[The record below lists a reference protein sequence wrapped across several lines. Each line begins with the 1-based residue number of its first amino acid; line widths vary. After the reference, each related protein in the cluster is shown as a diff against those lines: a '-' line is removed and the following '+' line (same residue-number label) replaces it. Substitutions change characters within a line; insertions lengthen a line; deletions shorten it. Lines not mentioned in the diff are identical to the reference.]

1 MENERAQSAAV
12 RRAGQ
17 NCQRVVGLRAGE
29 GQSAGGGKTVAQQEH
44 VVYAVGTQLEQRCSI
59 RMAEEAAVRREALQP
74 TAGADR
80 GIGIQASLVEAI
92 AVWNIECGGARNGGG
107 AIGRNDDTRDEARKK
122 KWINGAAYD
131 VCDNTALDD
140 VALCIGIQASLVE
153 AIAVW
158 NIECGGA
165 RNGGGA
171 IGRND
176 D

>member
-107 AIGRNDDTRDEARKK
+107 ALGRDDDARGEAGKNNL
-122 KWINGAAYD
+122 IIGAAYD
-131 VCDNTALDD
+131 ESANKRLLTATRRVC
-140 VALCIGIQASLVE
+140 
-153 AIAVW
+153 
-158 NIECGGA
+158 
-165 RNGGGA
+165 
-171 IGRND
+171 
-176 D
+176 